1 MDFSSIVTALFK
13 LFFLLVLGYFLNKK
27 KILDS
32 HTNSGM
38 SALLVNAT
46 NPALILSSLSATEAA
61 TKGEV
66 SRLLLFGVGWYIFL
80 PIMAFVMV
88 RLLRIQPAKRG
99 TAQLLLIF
107 SNTGF
112 MAIPVLQTLYGDIA
126 VFYSNI
132 LNLPF
137 NFLLYSYGVFLLTRD
152 KGRRS
157 GDSISWRQFLN
168 PGIVASAIALI
179 IYFCGLRLPVVLNE
193 AFSFLGGVT
202 PPLSMIILGSVLA
215 EYPLS
220 SMFKDLRINLMLL
233 LKQLLLP
240 MLAMLLGG
248 LVFTN
253 SVITGIITLT
263 FAMPCASMAVIL
275 SKEYQGDTMTASVGV
290 VFTTAISLITI
301 PVIFLL
307 FVM

>member
-13 LFFLLVLGYFLNKK
+13 LFFLLVLGYVLNKK

-152 KGRRS
+152 KGRSS

-179 IYFCGLRLPVVLNE
+179 IYFCGLRLPVMLNE

-202 PPLSMIILGSVLA
+202 PPLSMVILGSVLA

-275 SKEYQGDTMTASVGV
+275 SKEYQGDTMTASVSV